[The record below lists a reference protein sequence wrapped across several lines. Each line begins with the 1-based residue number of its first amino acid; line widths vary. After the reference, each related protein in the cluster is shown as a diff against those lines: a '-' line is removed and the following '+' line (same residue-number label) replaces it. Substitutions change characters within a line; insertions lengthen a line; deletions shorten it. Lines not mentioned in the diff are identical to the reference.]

1 MEVID
6 EIKNHNKVNLKEE
19 ALIMSIAEEYR
30 KIYDKE
36 ISTELK
42 REIAIY
48 DEEKGIYSYQP
59 LSHNCTYN
67 CVSKCNHD
75 CYKRLGCLM
84 RKNIVFYCYGE
95 EEIVTNFNNGLF
107 ADLERATKSAYR
119 LRLPKRKSNQDGL
132 LSEVLLDAII
142 QSIVPDAYKMAVR
155 TIFRQDDNNEI
166 KGYDL
171 TYFTNQ
177 NGEITL
183 WLGQAKL
190 GSKQYCKNGIL
201 DDLDK
206 KYNELYMAKQIY
218 FMADKPVGLTEEGK
232 QIATLLNQLN
242 ILNACEDDKNRAKQ
256 LMQFLIQ
263 KNIKICIPCL
273 LAYEKAEIY
282 GDISGFEE
290 KVKCEIEWAK
300 KIFEKSFL
308 PSEIVARIIF
318 IIFPLDDVDALRGGE
333 GFYAGLC

>member
-1 MEVID
+1 MKLKLVV
-6 EIKNHNKVNLKEE
+6 HNKVNLKEE
-19 ALIMSIAEEYR
+19 AIIMSIAEEYR

-36 ISTELK
+36 ICTELK

-48 DEEKGIYSYQP
+48 DEEKGLHSYQP

-75 CYKRLGCLM
+75 CYKGLGCLM
-84 RKNIVFYCYGE
+84 RKNIIFYCYGE

-119 LRLPKRKSNQDGL
+119 LRLPKRKPNQDGL
-132 LSEVLLDAII
+132 PSEVLLDAII

-206 KYNELYMAKQIY
+206 KYNKLYMAKQIY
-218 FMADKPVGLTEEGK
+218 FMADKPASLTEEGK

-242 ILNACEDDKNRAKQ
+242 MLNALENDKNRAEQ

-263 KNIKICIPCL
+263 ENIKICISCL
-273 LAYEKAEIY
+273 LAYEKTEIY
-282 GDISGFEE
+282 GDISNFEE

-300 KIFEKSFL
+300 KTFENSIL
-308 PSEIVARIIF
+308 PNEIVTKIIF
-318 IIFPLDDVDALRGGE
+318 IIFPLDDVDALRGDE